1 MAQQT
6 LLEIITQ
13 VCNEIGLVA
22 PSAVVSA
29 TDLQTKQMYALANRE
44 ITELR
49 QMFDWTNLQS
59 TYVITVAAPIST
71 TGTVTEGS
79 AVITGIPTTAGLA
92 AQTWAISGDYLNQA
106 ARVDTVDSGTQVT
119 MNMPATG
126 SGTIDLV
133 FSKDTYPEPTDFDR
147 YITETWWDRT
157 NHWALIGPNSPQID
171 EWHRSGIVAWGPRR
185 NWRQVGR
192 AAGGIYRLWPPI
204 GATEGQFSI
213 AFEYISS
220 YAVVEADGTTYKAT
234 FTEDDDQPT
243 LDSNAVVLGLK
254 WRWMQIKQLDY
265 APMQVEYLDY
275 VNRMGAKDGG
285 MKTLSLAP
293 TPDQFLIGPQNVAD
307 GNWPGN

>member
-6 LLEIITQ
+6 LLEIVDTA
-13 VCNEIGLVA
+13 CNELGLVA
-22 PSAVVSA
+22 PAAVATA
-29 TDLQTKQMYALANRE
+29 TDLQTVQMLGLCNRE
-44 ITELR
+44 LSELR
-49 QMFDWTNLQS
+49 QMYDWTNLQE

-79 AVITGIPTTAGLA
+79 SVITAIPTTAGLA

-106 ARVDTVDSGTQVT
+106 ARIDTVDSGTQVT

-126 SGTIDLV
+126 TGTIDLV

-147 YITETWWDRT
+147 FITETWWDRT

-192 AAGGIYRLWPPI
+192 ATGGNYRLWPPI

-213 AFEYISS
+213 AFEYISK
-220 YAVVEADGTTYKAT
+220 YAVVDALGVFKER
-234 FTEDDDQPT
+234 FTEDTDQPT
-243 LDSNAVVLGLK
+243 LDSNMVLLGLK

-265 APMQVEYLDY
+265 APLQAEYLDY
-275 VNRMGAKDGG
+275 VNRNGAKDGG
-285 MKTLSLAP
+285 MKTLSLVP
-293 TPDQFLIGPQNVAD
+293 PRDQYLIGPQNVAD
-307 GNWPGN
+307 GNWPGS